1 MLALW
6 LSFCLDFRI
15 SLHHRGS
22 DLLTAEAIIITI
34 RATLF
39 RHCYSFIKVLQGIHL
54 KESLFPEK
62 IDAKVFN
69 YVTLPSD
76 DFLCLWFVTTTRDI
90 KCFKKCHSKSKTG
103 WKEDVWTLVTYL
115 DKVIKKID
123 LND

>member
-39 RHCYSFIKVLQGIHL
+39 RHCYSFIKVLQGIYL

-76 DFLCLWFVTTTRDI
+76 DFLCLWFMTTPYSRYKMLQKMPQQI
-90 KCFKKCHSKSKTG
+90 KNGLERRCV
-103 WKEDVWTLVTYL
+103 DVGDVFR
-115 DKVIKKID
+115 
-123 LND
+123 